1 MALQQE
7 NKELYLQLKSILDTV
22 LEKTN
27 RYTDCEWREQLKT
40 LSDDLEAVEKATF
53 KVGVIGGIN
62 HSHKS
67 GQSSFINAL
76 IGENIL
82 PVNDFPCTQVNCEV
96 KYGPN
101 KKAVAHF
108 NRICKNDLLDNEYI
122 PDDVL
127 EYIQKYMKGV
137 QYEDDSVAIPPLEV
151 SLEQVSKYI
160 TLPTD
165 ELFIDCHHDVE
176 EFICKSD
183 ELRKLF
189 DNLYDK
195 VEIFCPFDILKE
207 GWLFGDFIPFAC
219 GSYELTTKVIKNIQE
234 SDAAIFLFDAS
245 HPCTSTERDDIE
257 LLRSYG
263 FKDLVFVANRIDLVG
278 ERETVRM
285 FIEVQATP
293 YSSNKH
299 VYAVSAR
306 EALEARQTGDEE
318 LLNKSGL
325 PTLKGFLEEVK
336 GNKEKERL
344 KIIVDSLIEVMAKY
358 VLPVVESDYRK
369 VMMEGYD
376 ESKAAE
382 LQSVHYEIWKAVYG
396 IRNLVKKID
405 GC

>member
-27 RYTDCEWREQLKT
+27 RYTDCDWREKLKT

-62 HSHKS
+62 HGHKS

-151 SLEQVSKYI
+151 SLEQISKYI
-160 TLPTD
+160 TWPTY
-165 ELFIDCHHDVE
+165 
-176 EFICKSD
+176 EFIYNHYDVKEFACKLGK
-183 ELRKLF
+183 LRKQF

-195 VEIFCPFDILKE
+195 VEIFCPFDILTD
-207 GWLFGDFIPFAC
+207 GWVFVDFIHIVNSF
-219 GSYELTTKVIKNIQE
+219 SEKKIIKNLQE
-234 SDAAIFLFDAS
+234 ADVTIFLSEAVHLFFPDY
-245 HPCTSTERDDIE
+245 ENGIK
-257 LLRSYG
+257 LLRSFG
-263 FKDLVFVANRIDLVG
+263 FEDLVFVVNWMDLIKNREALRMYI
-278 ERETVRM
+278 EIHVRD
-285 FIEVQATP
+285 

-299 VYAVSAR
+299 VYAVSAK

-325 PTLKGFLEEVK
+325 PALKGFLEEMK
-336 GNKEKERL
+336 GKKEKERL

-358 VLPVVESDYRK
+358 VLPVIESDYRK
-369 VMMEGYD
+369 VMMEEYD
-376 ESKAAE
+376 ESKATE

-396 IRNLVKKID
+396 IRILVKKID

>member
-1 MALQQE
+1 M
-7 NKELYLQLKSILDTV
+7 KSILDTV

-27 RYTDCEWREQLKT
+27 RYTDCDWREKLKT

-62 HSHKS
+62 HGHKS

-151 SLEQVSKYI
+151 SLEQISKYI
-160 TLPTD
+160 TWPTY
-165 ELFIDCHHDVE
+165 
-176 EFICKSD
+176 EFIYNHYDVKEFACKLGK
-183 ELRKLF
+183 LRKQF

-195 VEIFCPFDILKE
+195 VEIFCPFDILTD
-207 GWLFGDFIPFAC
+207 GWVFVDFIHIVNSF
-219 GSYELTTKVIKNIQE
+219 SEKKIIKNLQE
-234 SDAAIFLFDAS
+234 ADVTIFLSEAVHLFFPDY
-245 HPCTSTERDDIE
+245 ENGIK
-257 LLRSYG
+257 LLRSFG
-263 FKDLVFVANRIDLVG
+263 FEDLVFVVNWMDLIKNR
-278 ERETVRM
+278 EREALRMYIEIHVRD
-285 FIEVQATP
+285 

-299 VYAVSAR
+299 VYAVSAK

-325 PTLKGFLEEVK
+325 PALKGFLEEMK
-336 GNKEKERL
+336 GKKEKERL

-358 VLPVVESDYRK
+358 VLPVIESDYRK
-369 VMMEGYD
+369 VMMEEYD

-396 IRNLVKKID
+396 IRILVKKID